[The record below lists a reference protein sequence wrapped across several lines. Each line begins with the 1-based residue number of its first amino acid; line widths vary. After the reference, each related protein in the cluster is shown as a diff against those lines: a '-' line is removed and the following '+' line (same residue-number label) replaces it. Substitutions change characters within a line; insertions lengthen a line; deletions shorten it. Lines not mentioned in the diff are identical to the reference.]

1 MERLKVL
8 ISNLQDQLN
17 QQEEPSKM
25 LLTVQLIQAELMYS
39 VQHIP
44 QNSRSSKVAVIM
56 PQYIHHISSSEKKE
70 EEVKESEKKYIV
82 NEIEPLGEME
92 ETEEMKLIEKDL
104 VSFDPMIVVPTL
116 FHQKEFKEINE
127 KAPAVNESLNDRL
140 RQSKIELGEV
150 LKESPVKDL
159 KKAIGINDRF
169 TFINELFRGDE
180 SMYERSIKT
189 INSFNIYAEAEYWIN
204 RELIVKIGWD
214 IHSETVNHFI
224 QIVKRRFS

>member
-8 ISNLQDQLN
+8 ISNLQDQLS
-17 QQEEPSKM
+17 QHEEVSKM
-25 LLTVQLIQAELMYS
+25 LLTVQMIQSELM
-39 VQHIP
+39 
-44 QNSRSSKVAVIM
+44 NSLQRNPKNSGSSKVAVIM
-56 PQYIHHISSSEKKE
+56 PPYLNHDSTSEKKE
-70 EEVKESEKKYIV
+70 EEVKESEKKYVV
-82 NEIEPLGEME
+82 NEIELLG
-92 ETEEMKLIEKDL
+92 ETEESAEIKLIEKDTI
-104 VSFDPMIVVPTL
+104 SFDPMIEVPTL
-116 FHQKEFKEINE
+116 YHQKEFKEINE
-127 KAPAVNESLNDRL
+127 KIPAVKESLNDRL

-169 TFINELFRGDE
+169 TFIHELFRGDE

-214 IHSETVNHFI
+214 IHSETVNLFT
-224 QIVKRRFS
+224 QLVKRRFC

>member
-8 ISNLQDQLN
+8 ISNLQDQLS
-17 QQEEPSKM
+17 QHEEASKM
-25 LLTVQLIQAELMYS
+25 LLTVQMIQAELMNS
-39 VQHIP
+39 VQHNPI
-44 QNSRSSKVAVIM
+44 NSGSSKVAVIM
-56 PQYIHHISSSEKKE
+56 PQYINQISTIEKKE
-70 EEVKESEKKYIV
+70 EEVKVSTKKYVV
-82 NEIEPLGEME
+82 NEIELLGETE
-92 ETEEMKLIEKDL
+92 EIVEMKLIEKDTI
-104 VSFDPMIVVPTL
+104 SFDPMIEVPTL
-116 FHQKEFKEINE
+116 YHQKEFKEINE
-127 KAPAVNESLNDRL
+127 KIPAVKESLNDRL

-169 TFINELFRGDE
+169 TFIHELFRGDE

-214 IHSETVNHFI
+214 IHSETVNLFT
-224 QIVKRRFS
+224 QLVKRRFC